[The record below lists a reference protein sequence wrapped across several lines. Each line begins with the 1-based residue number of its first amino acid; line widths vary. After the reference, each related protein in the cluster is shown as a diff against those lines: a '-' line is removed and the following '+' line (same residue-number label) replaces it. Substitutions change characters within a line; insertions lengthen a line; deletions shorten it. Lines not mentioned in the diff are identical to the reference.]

1 MVILII
7 DRHENEFTIYSELY
21 ETAVAPNL
29 TELYKI
35 LFYLKTQASDYKII
49 MRDDHLD
56 EMLKKVFK
64 KLKYNFATVTES
76 VFATVLS
83 LL

>member
-1 MVILII
+1 MVILIVERL
-7 DRHENEFTIYSELY
+7 DNEFTTHSEVY
-21 ETAVAPNL
+21 ETTTSSNL
-29 TELYKI
+29 TEFYKL

-49 MRDDHLD
+49 MRDDHVD

-64 KLKYNFATVTES
+64 KLKYNDATVTES
-76 VFATVLS
+76 VFTTVLS